1 MLNLFPNLLGAV
13 AGGAENL
20 VCTALKEA
28 GLPISTQPT
37 KEELERLIASAD
49 PETFERLKNAE
60 RLFTLEQNKL
70 KFKDIADARK
80 MAIQNRSKLVPVMG
94 FFILSMGF
102 LGLIGLFFIQFPET
116 NRDLINIILGLIVG
130 HSSNVVTFY
139 FGSSDKK

>member
-28 GLPISTQPT
+28 GLPISTRPT